1 MFIWPFLAIMIFRSL
16 NGQPLNDDIGFA
28 TVIPHTD
35 GWTSANAAYTTNGAT
50 ADGNAGTCW
59 NTSPNYNVWF
69 RFQAT
74 GPMVKITIRRG
85 GVYGTIA
92 RINAAIWQVNG
103 TTQVA
108 CKIYVNDFDEVII
121 QSMGLVTGNW
131 YYLSVD
137 NNYAGYRGT
146 FSLLMETALDYDFYE
161 GAIEIPHTD
170 GWTSVNAAYSTI
182 GATPDQLPGSCWNTS
197 PNYNRWFKFQATG
210 PMAKITVRRGGVYGT
225 IARINAAIWQANGTT
240 QVVCKTYVND
250 FDEVIIQSMGLVT
263 GNWYYLSVDNNY
275 AGYRGT
281 FSLLMETALDYD
293 FYEGAIEIPH
303 TDGWTSVNA
312 AYSTIGATPD
322 QLPGSCWNTS
332 PNYNR
337 WFKFQATG
345 PMAKITVRRGGVY
358 GTIARINAAIW
369 QANGTT
375 QVVCKTYVNDF
386 DEVIIQSMG
395 LVTGN
400 WYYLSVDN
408 NYAGYRGTFSLLM
421 ETALDYDFYEGAIE
435 IPHTDGWTSVN
446 AAYSTIG
453 ATPDQLPGSC
463 WNTSPNYNRW
473 FKFQATGPMA
483 KITVRRGGVYGTIAR
498 INAAIWQANGTTQVV
513 CKTYVNDFDEVI
525 IQSMGLVT
533 GNWYYLSVDNNYA
546 GYRGTFSLLMETALD
561 YDFYEGAIEIP
572 HTDGWTSVNAA
583 YSTIGATPDKLPGSC
598 WNTSPNY
605 NRWFKFQATGSIA
618 KITVRRGG
626 VYGTIARINAA
637 SLAGRRNNPGGL

>member
-1 MFIWPFLAIMIFRSL
+1 MP
-16 NGQPLNDDIGFA
+16 
-28 TVIPHTD
+28 
-35 GWTSANAAYTTNGAT
+35 
-50 ADGNAGTCW
+50 
-59 NTSPNYNVWF
+59 
-69 RFQAT
+69 
-74 GPMVKITIRRG
+74 
-85 GVYGTIA
+85 
-92 RINAAIWQVNG
+92 
-103 TTQVA
+103 
-108 CKIYVNDFDEVII
+108 
-121 QSMGLVTGNW
+121 VTGVP
-131 YYLSVD
+131 L
-137 NNYAGYRGT
+137 AC
-146 FSLLMETALDYDFYE
+146 LMETALDYDFYE

-322 QLPGSCWNTS
+322 QLPGTCWNTS

-337 WFKFQATG
+337 WFKFQANG

-408 NYAGYRGTFSLLM
+408 NYAGYRGTFSLL
-421 ETALDYDFYEGAIE
+421 
-435 IPHTDGWTSVN
+435 
-446 AAYSTIG
+446 
-453 ATPDQLPGSC
+453 
-463 WNTSPNYNRW
+463 
-473 FKFQATGPMA
+473 
-483 KITVRRGGVYGTIAR
+483 
-498 INAAIWQANGTTQVV
+498 NGN
-513 CKTYVNDFDEVI
+513 CF
-525 IQSMGLVT
+525 GL
-533 GNWYYLSVDNNYA
+533 
-546 GYRGTFSLLMETALD
+546 
-561 YDFYEGAIEIP
+561 
-572 HTDGWTSVNAA
+572 
-583 YSTIGATPDKLPGSC
+583 
-598 WNTSPNY
+598 
-605 NRWFKFQATGSIA
+605 
-618 KITVRRGG
+618 
-626 VYGTIARINAA
+626 
-637 SLAGRRNNPGGL
+637 